1 MQRASKIHE
10 KFLSEIWKKQ
20 NFTNNLFTKDGQ
32 KIEILESG
40 IENNEL
46 GGPDFKNARI
56 KIGNL
61 TYFGDVEIDS
71 YHSDWKTHGHSI
83 NKKYNKVILHA
94 VLEDDTFQPF
104 VFTQEGRKIQSIGL
118 NNCLC
123 NDLRKSIHEAI
134 LSEREKRTTKLRCDE
149 LNQLMDSNEKLDLLF
164 ELGVNR
170 FKLKCSKM
178 YDRLKEISY
187 VNKLQL
193 KEPMIKYT
201 PDENFYNKKFTEEDF
216 IDKDVWNQMI
226 YESTFEA
233 LGYSKNKDIMF
244 NLAKSVPINYLKK
257 FANENDLE
265 MIVEAVLF
273 NVSGLIPDVT
283 KLPDAETIEYTRK
296 LKEIWANL
304 KYKYDGKTFHAAQWH
319 FFKLRPQNFP
329 TVRLAGGCRLVYK
342 LLREDLFSKI
352 LKIMK
357 RTGDN
362 KKIISDIRNLLIVKS
377 EGYWQ
382 NHYIFDQPAKIPLNY
397 FLGLSR
403 VDEIIVNVLL
413 PSIAVYYE
421 IFGQQEYT
429 ERAVKI
435 YSNYYQ
441 NTENN
446 LVDELSKTLNLN
458 DAWKRSVLYQG
469 MIELFRSY
477 CSRDRCL
484 ECTIGKKVFN

>member
-1 MQRASKIHE
+1 MQRTSKIHE

-20 NFTNNLFTKDGQ
+20 NFSNNLFTKDGQ
-32 KIEILESG
+32 KIEIIDYGL
-40 IENNEL
+40 ENNEL

-61 TYFGDVEIDS
+61 TYSGDVEIDS
-71 YHSDWKTHGHSI
+71 YHSDWKMHGHNI

-94 VLEDDTFQPF
+94 VLENETYQPF
-104 VFTQEGRKIQSIGL
+104 VFTQEGRKIQSICL
-118 NNCLC
+118 QTSLC
-123 NDLRKSIHEAI
+123 NDLRKSIQEAI
-134 LSEREKRTTKLRCDE
+134 ISEREKRNTKLRCDE

-170 FKLKCSKM
+170 FKLKCTRM
-178 YDRLKEISY
+178 YERLKEISY
-187 VNKLQL
+187 LKSLQL
-193 KEPMIKYT
+193 KEPVIKYT
-201 PDENFYNKKFTEEDF
+201 PDEKFYNKKFTEQDF
-216 IDKDVWNQMI
+216 IEQEIWHQLI

-244 NLAKSVPINYLKK
+244 NLAKSVPVSYLRK
-257 FANENDLE
+257 FANENDFELIIE
-265 MIVEAVLF
+265 SLLF

-283 KLPDAETIEYTRK
+283 KLPDEETIEYVRA

-304 KYKYDGKTFHAAQWH
+304 KFKYDGKSYHSAQWH

-329 TVRLAGGCRLVYK
+329 TIRIAGGSRLLYK
-342 LLREDLFSKI
+342 LLHEDLFSKI
-352 LKIMK
+352 LKIVK
-357 RTGDN
+357 RSNDN
-362 KKIISDIRNLLIVKS
+362 KKIISDIRNILIIKS

-382 NHYIFDQPAKIPLNY
+382 NHYVFDQPAKIPLNY

-403 VDEIIVNVLL
+403 VDEIIVNVFL

-421 IFGQQEYT
+421 IFGEKEYS
-429 ERAVKI
+429 EKAVKI

-441 NTENN
+441 NSENN

-469 MIELFRSY
+469 MIELFRNY
-477 CSRDRCL
+477 CSKDRCL
-484 ECTIGKKVFN
+484 ECQIGKKVFS

>member
-1 MQRASKIHE
+1 MQRTSKIHE
-10 KFLSEIWKKQ
+10 KFLGEIWKKQ
-20 NFTNNLFTKDGQ
+20 NFSNNLFTKDGQ
-32 KIEILESG
+32 KIEIIDSG
-40 IENNEL
+40 MENTEL

-71 YHSDWKTHGHSI
+71 FHSDWKSHGHNI

-94 VLEDDTFQPF
+94 VLDTDTFQPF
-104 VFTQEGRKIQSIGL
+104 VFTQEGRKIQSICL
-118 NNCLC
+118 NNCLA
-123 NDLRKSIHEAI
+123 NDLRNSIHDAI
-134 LSEREKRTTKLRCDE
+134 LSERDKRTTKLRCYE
-149 LNQLMDSNEKLDLLF
+149 LNQVLEPQEKLDVLY
-164 ELGVNR
+164 ELGINR

-187 VNKLQL
+187 FNKLQL

-201 PDENFYNKKFTEEDF
+201 PDEDFYNNKFTEADF
-216 IDKDVWNQMI
+216 LDKDIWHQLI

-244 NLAKSVPINYLKK
+244 NLSKSVPVNYLNK
-257 FANENDLE
+257 FAGENNFE
-265 MIVEAVLF
+265 RIIESILF

-283 KLPDAETIEYTRK
+283 KLPDEETIEYVRT
-296 LKEIWANL
+296 LKETWANL
-304 KYKYDGKTFHAAQWH
+304 KYKYDGRTYNAAQWH

-329 TVRLAGGCRLVYK
+329 TVRLAGGCRIAYK
-342 LLREDLFSKI
+342 LLHEDLYSKI

-362 KKIISDIRNLLIVKS
+362 KKIVSDIRNLLIIKS
-377 EGYWQ
+377 EGFWKD
-382 NHYIFDQPAKIPLNY
+382 HYIFDQPAKIPLNY

-403 VDEIIVNVLL
+403 VDEIIVNVIL
-413 PSIAVYYE
+413 PSVAVYYE

-429 ERAVKI
+429 EKAVSI
-435 YSNYYQ
+435 FSNYYQ
-441 NTENN
+441 NSENN

-484 ECTIGKKVFN
+484 ECAIGKKVFN